1 MTKSQRLG
9 LPFLSAGQAQ
19 KELTHNEALLLLDAL
34 VHGCCPAAPSNVPP
48 PAPEAGLTYICGDN
62 PVDAWAGHPHH
73 VASYSDNGWRFTN
86 PVEGLELLDRASG
99 RRWHFASGTWSLGI
113 VRASEVRVEGVKVL
127 GTQRPPIA
135 NATGGTTIDSEARS
149 TLAQILTALRAHG
162 IIATMG

>member
-1 MTKSQRLG
+1 MAKSRRLG

-34 VHGCCPAAPSNVPP
+34 VHGCCPAAPSNIPP
-48 PAPEAGLTYICGDN
+48 TLPEAGLTYICGDD

-99 RRWHFASGTWSLGI
+99 RRWLFASGSWSLGVI
-113 VRASEVRVEGVKVL
+113 EASEIRVEGVKVL
-127 GTQRPPIA
+127 GTQRPPIH
-135 NATGGTTIDSEARS
+135 NASGGTTIDSEARS
-149 TLAQILTALRAHG
+149 TLSQVLIALRAHG
-162 IIATMG
+162 IIAATE